1 MTTYYRIEPAGPGT
15 TKTPIAG
22 TGTTETPIAG
32 TGTTETIAATWLA
45 RTGFIFAI
53 VLTACAPHKSPEL
66 TGAECPGAVR
76 GVISGG
82 LTTDGMTHPAQMGV
96 VFCPNTLTDA
106 ERRARWRLLFDGRTF
121 DGWRGLGYDSVP
133 TAHWKIANGT
143 IRKLAD
149 GQVPR
154 LPDGQ
159 PAAGGDLMTRDTF
172 RDFELTWE
180 WKISRAGNSGVKY
193 NVSEEISMAAAP
205 NHAALG
211 FEYQMLDDS
220 LHEDNKV
227 PSHRAGALYDLIPPN
242 AGKILAPVG
251 EWNTSRILF
260 RGNHGE
266 HWLNGKKVVEF
277 ELGTPQMDSLMAQSK
292 YRDIKGFA
300 QKRAGH
306 IVLQDH
312 VDEVYFRSIKIRVL

>member
-1 MTTYYRIEPAGPGT
+1 MTTYYRIV
-15 TKTPIAG
+15 
-22 TGTTETPIAG
+22 
-32 TGTTETIAATWLA
+32 LA
-45 RTGFIFAI
+45 CAI
-53 VLTACAPHKSPEL
+53 VSTACARHTCPDL
-66 TGAECPGAVR
+66 AGARCSGTTVEEVPPGSFMPQGRLLEVPVA
-76 GVISGG
+76 
-82 LTTDGMTHPAQMGV
+82 
-96 VFCPNTLTDA
+96 PNTLTVA
-106 ERRARWRLLFDGRTF
+106 EQAAGWRLLFDGKTF
-121 DGWRGLGYDSVP
+121 TGWRGLGYDSVP
-133 TAHWKIANGT
+133 TAHWKIENGT

-220 LHEDNKV
+220 LHEDNKI

-242 AGKILAPVG
+242 ASKVLKPVG
-251 EWNTSRILF
+251 EWNTSTIVF

-266 HWLNGKKVVEF
+266 HWLNGRKVVEF
-277 ELGTPQMDSLMAQSK
+277 ELGTPRLDSLLAQSK

-300 QKRAGH
+300 EKRAGH

-312 VDEVYFRSIKIRVL
+312 VDEVYFRNIKIRVL

>member
-1 MTTYYRIEPAGPGT
+1 MTNYF
-15 TKTPIAG
+15 KTA
-22 TGTTETPIAG
+22 
-32 TGTTETIAATWLA
+32 
-45 RTGFIFAI
+45 FVCAI
-53 VLTACAPHKSPEL
+53 VTVACAPQAQVQ
-66 TGAECPGAVR
+66 TGSSVAA
-76 GVISGG
+76 
-82 LTTDGMTHPAQMGV
+82 
-96 VFCPNTLTDA
+96 NTLTAA
-106 ERRARWRLLFDGRTF
+106 EQNAGWSLLFDGKTF
-121 DGWRGLGYDSVP
+121 NGWRGLGYDSVP
-133 TAHWKIANGT
+133 TAHWKIENGT

-159 PAAGGDLMTRDTF
+159 PAAGGDLMTRDTY
-172 RDFELTWE
+172 RDFELTWD

-242 AGKILAPVG
+242 ANKNLKPVG
-251 EWNTSRILF
+251 EWNSSRLVF

-266 HWLNGKKVVEF
+266 HWLNGREVVDF
-277 ELGTPQMDSLMAQSK
+277 DLGTPLMDSLLAKSK

-300 QKRAGH
+300 TRRAGH

-312 VDEVYFRSIKIRVL
+312 VDEVFFRNIKLRRL

>member
-1 MTTYYRIEPAGPGT
+1 MTNYYRIG
-15 TKTPIAG
+15 
-22 TGTTETPIAG
+22 
-32 TGTTETIAATWLA
+32 L
-45 RTGFIFAI
+45 GFVMVA
-53 VLTACAPHKSPEL
+53 TACAPHKSPEL
-66 TGAECPGAVR
+66 TSADCPGAEII
-76 GVISGG
+76 GIMPGG
-82 LTTDGMTHPAQMGV
+82 LIANGQAQTPQTIV
-96 VFCPNTLTDA
+96 SCPNTLTDE
-106 ERRARWRLLFDGRTF
+106 ERRHGWRLLFDGKTF
-121 DGWRGLGYDSVP
+121 NGWRGLGYDSVP
-133 TAHWKIANGT
+133 SAHWKIENFA

-159 PAAGGDLMTRDTF
+159 PAAGGDLMTRDTY
-172 RDFELTWE
+172 RNFELTWD

-193 NVSEEISMAAAP
+193 NVSEEISMRNAP

-227 PSHRAGALYDLIPPN
+227 PSHRTGALYDLIAPN
-242 AGKILAPVG
+242 ANKDMLVIRVG
-251 EWNTSRILF
+251 SWNRSTIIF

-266 HWLNGKKVVEF
+266 HWLNGQKVVEF
-277 ELGTPQMDSLMAQSK
+277 DLGTPLMDSLMAKSK

-312 VDEVYFRSIKIRVL
+312 VDEVFFRNIKIRPR

>member
-1 MTTYYRIEPAGPGT
+1 
-15 TKTPIAG
+15 
-22 TGTTETPIAG
+22 
-32 TGTTETIAATWLA
+32 
-45 RTGFIFAI
+45 
-53 VLTACAPHKSPEL
+53 VLTA
-66 TGAECPGAVR
+66 AEQAAG
-76 GVISGG
+76 
-82 LTTDGMTHPAQMGV
+82 
-96 VFCPNTLTDA
+96 
-106 ERRARWRLLFDGRTF
+106 WRLLFDGKTF

-133 TAHWKIANGT
+133 TAHWKIENGT

-172 RDFELTWE
+172 RDFELKWE

-193 NVSEEISMAAAP
+193 NVSEEISAATA

-227 PSHRAGALYDLIPPN
+227 PSHRAGALYDLIPPS
-242 AGKILAPVG
+242 ADKVLLPVG
-251 EWNTSRILF
+251 LWNSSLIVF

-277 ELGTPQMDSLMAQSK
+277 ELGTPTFDSLMAKSK

-300 QKRAGH
+300 EKRAGH

-312 VDEVYFRSIKIRVL
+312 VDEVFFRSIKIRRL

>member
-1 MTTYYRIEPAGPGT
+1 MTTYRGIG
-15 TKTPIAG
+15 
-22 TGTTETPIAG
+22 
-32 TGTTETIAATWLA
+32 LA
-45 RTGFIFAI
+45 CAI
-53 VLTACAPHKSPEL
+53 VAIACAPSAQLE
-66 TGAECPGAVR
+66 PGA
-76 GVISGG
+76 
-82 LTTDGMTHPAQMGV
+82 
-96 VFCPNTLTDA
+96 PNTLSPA
-106 ERRARWRLLFDGRTF
+106 EQRDGWRLLFDGKTF

-133 TAHWKIANGT
+133 TTHWKIENGV
-143 IRKLAD
+143 IRKIAD

-159 PAAGGDLMTRDTF
+159 PAAGGDLMTKATY

-227 PSHRAGALYDLIPPN
+227 PSHRAGALYDLIAPN
-242 AGKILAPVG
+242 AGKTLKPVG
-251 EWNTSRILF
+251 EWNSSRLVF

-266 HWLNGKKVVEF
+266 HWLNGVKVVEF
-277 ELGTPQMDSLMAQSK
+277 DLGTALMDSALARSK
-292 YRDIKGFA
+292 YKSIQNFA
-300 QKRAGH
+300 LRRAGH

-312 VDEVYFRSIKIRVL
+312 VDEVYFSNIKIRRL